1 MNHHLIRF
9 VATLIIVLSFTVAG
23 CGGGGDDDNAAGS
36 ASAPTP
42 SAAKTLAIAPIAQ
55 QSPVWCWAASAQMVF
70 TYYGLPSLSNG
81 NNYQCGIVA
90 AYWGNAYPACVFDCT
105 LCQAG
110 IGGMSDMQVLIDQ
123 YGIVARS
130 IFGVPSRVLGS
141 RIIFNALT
149 MQQVTAEIDAGR
161 PVVAGISPNGY
172 RYPNISQHVVVIVG
186 YDTTNASNPRVIVN
200 DPFPYEA
207 FPTSPNPYLAVQA
220 VHTRPGQYA
229 VSYGAFVNP
238 INWANTLYGIQ

>member
-81 NNYQCGIVA
+81 GFNRSTQQLDEIAPLESGIA
-90 AYWGNAYPACVFDCT
+90 T
-105 LCQAG
+105 SSL
-110 IGGMSDMQVLIDQ
+110 
-123 YGIVARS
+123 
-130 IFGVPSRVLGS
+130 
-141 RIIFNALT
+141 
-149 MQQVTAEIDAGR
+149 
-161 PVVAGISPNGY
+161 VV
-172 RYPNISQHVVVIVG
+172 R
-186 YDTTNASNPRVIVN
+186 
-200 DPFPYEA
+200 
-207 FPTSPNPYLAVQA
+207 
-220 VHTRPGQYA
+220 
-229 VSYGAFVNP
+229 
-238 INWANTLYGIQ
+238 